1 MSKITLYDYW
11 RSSASY
17 RVRIA
22 LNLAGLPFETVSVD
36 IFKGDH
42 RLENHLKRNPQSFV
56 PVINIDNKSFTQS
69 LSIIEYLNE
78 TRGLDL
84 LPKDHAKRA
93 RVTALAYAIA
103 IDIHP
108 ICNLSV
114 SSFAEEISGEE
125 NYKQKWMK
133 KFIGPGLEAFEKLL
147 EDFPMGSYSVGDTP
161 SLPDICLIPQI
172 YNAMRW
178 EVDIAHLSR
187 INSIIQSCN
196 KHPAFINAHPDF
208 FKPS

>member
-56 PVINIDNKSFTQS
+56 PVINIDNQSFTQS

-84 LPKDHAKRA
+84 LPKDHTKRA

-114 SSFAEEISGEE
+114 SSYAEEISGEE

-147 EDFPMGSYSVGDTP
+147 EDFPKGSYSVGDTP

>member
-114 SSFAEEISGEE
+114 SSFAEEISGEK

-147 EDFPMGSYSVGDTP
+147 EDFPTGSYSVGDTP

>member
-93 RVTALAYAIA
+93 KVTALAYAIA

-114 SSFAEEISGEE
+114 SSYAEEISGRE
-125 NYKQKWMK
+125 NYKQEWMK
-133 KFIGPGLEAFEKLL
+133 KFIGPGLQAFEKLL
-147 EDFPMGSYSVGDTP
+147 EDFPNGSYSVGETP

>member
-84 LPKDHAKRA
+84 LPKDHAKKA

>member
-22 LNLAGLPFETVSVD
+22 LNLAGLPYETVSVD

-93 RVTALAYAIA
+93 KVTALAYAIA

-114 SSFAEEISGEE
+114 SSYAEEISGRE
-125 NYKQKWMK
+125 NYKQEWMK
-133 KFIGPGLEAFEKLL
+133 KFIGPGLQAFEKLL
-147 EDFPMGSYSVGDTP
+147 EDFPNGSYSVGETP

>member
-69 LSIIEYLNE
+69 LSIIEYLND

-114 SSFAEEISGEE
+114 SSFAEEISGEK
-125 NYKQKWMK
+125 NYKKKWMK

-147 EDFPMGSYSVGDTP
+147 EDFPKGIYSVGDTP

>member
-1 MSKITLYDYW
+1 LSKITLYDYW

-84 LPKDHAKRA
+84 LPKDHAKKA

>member
-1 MSKITLYDYW
+1 M
-11 RSSASY
+11 
-17 RVRIA
+17 
-22 LNLAGLPFETVSVD
+22 PFETVSVD

-93 RVTALAYAIA
+93 QVTALAYAIA

-114 SSFAEEISGEE
+114 SSYAEEISGEK

-147 EDFPMGSYSVGDTP
+147 EDFPKGSYSVGDTP

>member
-108 ICNLSV
+108 ICNLQV
-114 SSFAEEISGEE
+114 SSYAEEISGEK
-125 NYKQKWMK
+125 NHKQKWMK

-147 EDFPMGSYSVGDTP
+147 ED
-161 SLPDICLIPQI
+161 
-172 YNAMRW
+172 
-178 EVDIAHLSR
+178 
-187 INSIIQSCN
+187 
-196 KHPAFINAHPDF
+196 AF
-208 FKPS
+208 